1 MLHNEARK
9 LLVEGYEAT
18 HNAEA
23 IAKIFHVNKYTVYHL
38 EERKRKTG
46 SVDLQTWRRGRKA
59 LLSSTD
65 KARIAEC
72 ITKNPTINLEE
83 LRTQLG
89 LKVSISTMS
98 RVVRAL
104 GFRVKKVGLSATE
117 RERPR
122 CAGKTYQVERVKAPP
137 HNSAARLAMPFPP
150 SAACKF
156 LDLPPVNLR
165 NLHLHLTKNPFAS
178 RPPHLCGVTL
188 KLAIEHWRLV
198 FLGKSSENIGMTRRY
213 GRAIGK
219 ARVHG
224 SAPLNV
230 PTSQTVL
237 ASVRLNGQI
246 TYTMYPGGTSGE
258 RFLDYL
264 KNVLIPTLH
273 KGDIIVMD
281 NMRSHH
287 VKGVEEVLRAAGMIP
302 LYLPPYSPDLN
313 PIEMLWSKMK
323 AILRK
328 LGCNIAAL
336 LPQMVAEALALV
348 SPEDCFGWFTADGY

>member
-23 IAKIFHVNKYTVYHL
+23 IVKIFHVNKYTVYHL

-59 LLSSTD
+59 LLSSAD
-65 KARIAEC
+65 KARIAER
-72 ITKNPTINLEE
+72 ITKNSTISLGE

-89 LKVSISTMS
+89 LKVSISIMS

-165 NLHLHLTKNPFAS
+165 NLHLHLTKNPFPS

-188 KLAIEHWRLV
+188 
-198 FLGKSSENIGMTRRY
+198 
-213 GRAIGK
+213 
-219 ARVHG
+219 
-224 SAPLNV
+224 
-230 PTSQTVL
+230 
-237 ASVRLNGQI
+237 
-246 TYTMYPGGTSGE
+246 
-258 RFLDYL
+258 
-264 KNVLIPTLH
+264 
-273 KGDIIVMD
+273 
-281 NMRSHH
+281 
-287 VKGVEEVLRAAGMIP
+287 
-302 LYLPPYSPDLN
+302 
-313 PIEMLWSKMK
+313 
-323 AILRK
+323 
-328 LGCNIAAL
+328 IA
-336 LPQMVAEALALV
+336 VCHE
-348 SPEDCFGWFTADGY
+348 

>member
-65 KARIAEC
+65 KARIAEY

-117 RERPR
+117 RECPR
-122 CAGKTYQVERVKAPP
+122 CAGKTYQVK
-137 HNSAARLAMPFPP
+137 
-150 SAACKF
+150 K
-156 LDLPPVNLR
+156 
-165 NLHLHLTKNPFAS
+165 
-178 RPPHLCGVTL
+178 L
-188 KLAIEHWRLV
+188 KLAIGHCMLV
-198 FLGKSSENIGMTRRY
+198 FLDESGVNIGRTRRH
-213 GRAIGK
+213 GRVIGK

-230 PTSQTVL
+230 TTSQTVL

-246 TYTMYPGGTSGE
+246 TYTMYPGGTRTFSGLSE
-258 RFLDYL
+258 KRDHSHAPQRRHRCHGQHAFTPCQGRGRSAACSGHDS
-264 KNVLIPTLH
+264 TLSATIQP
-273 KGDIIVMD
+273 GFESD
-281 NMRSHH
+281 
-287 VKGVEEVLRAAGMIP
+287 
-302 LYLPPYSPDLN
+302 
-313 PIEMLWSKMK
+313 
-323 AILRK
+323 
-328 LGCNIAAL
+328 
-336 LPQMVAEALALV
+336 
-348 SPEDCFGWFTADGY
+348 

>member
-1 MLHNEARK
+1 MQ
-9 LLVEGYEAT
+9 
-18 HNAEA
+18 
-23 IAKIFHVNKYTVYHL
+23 AK
-38 EERKRKTG
+38 
-46 SVDLQTWRRGRKA
+46 
-59 LLSSTD
+59 
-65 KARIAEC
+65 RIKWKE
-72 ITKNPTINLEE
+72 
-83 LRTQLG
+83 
-89 LKVSISTMS
+89 
-98 RVVRAL
+98 
-104 GFRVKKVGLSATE
+104 
-117 RERPR
+117 
-122 CAGKTYQVERVKAPP
+122 
-137 HNSAARLAMPFPP
+137 
-150 SAACKF
+150 
-156 LDLPPVNLR
+156 
-165 NLHLHLTKNPFAS
+165 
-178 RPPHLCGVTL
+178 L

-198 FLGKSSENIGMTRRY
+198 FLDESGVNTGMTRRY

-273 KGDIIVMD
+273 KGDIVVMD

-313 PIEMLWSKMK
+313 PIEKMWSKLK
-323 AILRK
+323 AFLRK
-328 LGCNIAAL
+328 EKIRIASE
-336 LPQMVAEALALV
+336 LPSAISKGFLTIR
-348 SPEDCFGWFTADGY
+348 PKDCIGWFHSCDYVQ

>member
-1 MLHNEARK
+1 MRFLCIFSD
-9 LLVEGYEAT
+9 LLIYS
-18 HNAEA
+18 
-23 IAKIFHVNKYTVYHL
+23 FHVNKYTVYHL
-38 EERKRKTG
+38 EEQKRKTG

-59 LLSSTD
+59 LLNSAD
-65 KARIAEC
+65 KARIAQC
-72 ITKNPTINLEE
+72 IAKNRTISLEE
-83 LRTQLG
+83 MRTQLG

-104 GFRVKKVGLSATE
+104 GFRVKKSVFQQLNGSVPDVQAKRIKWQE
-117 RERPR
+117 
-122 CAGKTYQVERVKAPP
+122 
-137 HNSAARLAMPFPP
+137 
-150 SAACKF
+150 
-156 LDLPPVNLR
+156 
-165 NLHLHLTKNPFAS
+165 
-178 RPPHLCGVTL
+178 L
-188 KLAIEHWRLV
+188 KLAIEPWRFV
-198 FLGKSSENIGMTRRY
+198 FLDESGVNIGMRRRY
-213 GRAIGK
+213 GRAVGK
-219 ARVHG
+219 TRVHC

-246 TYTMYPGGTSGE
+246 TYTMYPGGTTGE

-273 KGDIIVMD
+273 KGDIVVMD

-313 PIEMLWSKMK
+313 PIEMMWSKMK

-328 LGCNIAAL
+328 LGCNIAEL

-348 SPEDCFGWFTADGY
+348 SPEDCWGWFAADGY